1 MDIPQLKVEESKF
14 KKLDDNEKKLTL
26 GKLQQLEKIV
36 DLLNCMRESLTRE
49 LYVNGCENEDDVLK
63 QKKEKDANENVN
75 DVSVDDIKVKCI

>member
-63 QKKEKDANENVN
+63 EKDANEVNVN
-75 DVSVDDIKVKCI
+75 DASVDDIKVKCI

>member
-63 QKKEKDANENVN
+63 EKEDANENVN
-75 DVSVDDIKVKCI
+75 DASVDDIKVKCI